1 MAVKLTS
8 TCSWELEQQCKLSEH
23 RPDLVS
29 TTLQRL
35 LSEDNELRWA
45 LVVGAY
51 LDRQVNLG
59 KAAELLGTSALELRS
74 RFLKLGI
81 PLRMGPAD
89 LAEARA
95 EVGAIRSWFQRP
107 SQGSSQ

>member
-1 MAVKLTS
+1 MAVKLAS
-8 TCSWELEQQCKLSEH
+8 TFSWELDQLCKLSEH
-23 RPDLVS
+23 RPDLVH

-35 LSEDNELRWA
+35 LSKDNELRWA

-59 KAAELLGTSALELRS
+59 KAAELLGMSALELRS
-74 RFLKLGI
+74 RFLKPGI
-81 PLRMGPAD
+81 PLRLGPAD
-89 LAEARA
+89 LPEARA